1 MFSMDATRSNHTVYN
16 INYHFVWCPRY
27 RHSFLDRVAETLESE
42 FHAIIQRNDY
52 EFRSL
57 HISPDHVHVFLGAHP
72 KWFERLRLSSS
83 REYSILER
91 HAPSE
96 IVSRLKSV
104 TARKLWS
111 DHPEVMRSLYWGGG
125 CWERSFYVGTA
136 GEVSRETI
144 DQYINR
150 SEHV

>member
-1 MFSMDATRSNHTVYN
+1 MFSMDATRSNHAVYN
-16 INYHFVWCPRY
+16 INYHFVWCLRY
-27 RHSFLDRVAETLESE
+27 RHSFLNHVADTLKSE
-42 FHAIIQRNDY
+42 FHAIIERNGY
-52 EFRSL
+52 ELRSL

-72 KWFERLRLSSS
+72 K
-83 REYSILER
+83 

-104 TARKLWS
+104 TARRLWD

-144 DQYINR
+144 EQYINR